1 MNAPF
6 AGTLRNRI
14 RLTARS
20 VRATARGERVATWEP
35 AFRKEGDTDEEA
47 RKRSEAWA
55 QVRAQTGKDE
65 AIVSGGELPIAS
77 YDIQLRYR
85 TDITPD
91 MSVVLPDG
99 MRLDILTEPVDPDG
113 TRERTLIRCEY
124 RGGAA

>member
-14 RLTARS
+14 RFDRPARS
-20 VRATARGERVATWEP
+20 RDRGGERVKTWEP
-35 AFRKEGDTDEEA
+35 AFRKAGDTEEEA
-47 RKRSEAWA
+47 RRRSEAWA

-99 MRLDILTEPVDPDG
+99 MRLDILSEPVDPDG